1 LNVDEKICIALRVA
15 GGATAVD
22 AAWGFGVSRTTVKGV
37 FLKFIIALTRS
48 SMGRIAYPTS
58 QAELQTVAD
67 GFQAQTYG
75 DKAQYYHGCGGA
87 GDGLAVRIKAVSLRE
102 CPNPLAY
109 INRKGFYS
117 LNLQSIN
124 DSKMRFLYVN
134 LETQGATPDSTAF
147 FATEFSEQ
155 FLDRNRNPPLDRHGR
170 PFWLALDD
178 AYGQHNSRIVVPWPG
193 RNLITTAPYK
203 DSFNY
208 HFSGGYRNT
217 AERTYGILIARF
229 GILWRPLDYDLRV
242 IPFVVYGL
250 CRLHNFLI
258 DTGEDDECPRVAT
271 GLGYY
276 GSRKNDR
283 NRVHEGQEAGGF
295 GHASGND
302 SLVYHQRMVSD
313 DLMEHQ
319 RTTYGWST
327 SNHEPEMSIRESITS
342 NLQMLSIR
350 RPDDRLGRAAA

>member
-1 LNVDEKICIALRVA
+1 LSVDEKICIALRVA

-22 AAWGFGVSRTTVKGV
+22 AAWGFGVAMTTVKRI
-37 FLKFIIALTRS
+37 FLRFIIALTRS
-48 SMGRIAYPTS
+48 RIGAIEYPTS
-58 QAELQTVAD
+58 QAKLQTVAD
-67 GFQAQTYG
+67 EFQAQTYG

-87 GDGLAVRIKAVSLRE
+87 GDGLAIRIKPVSLRE

-124 DSKMRFLYVN
+124 DSRMRFLYVN
-134 LETQGATPDSTAF
+134 LETQGSTHDSTAF
-147 FATEFSEQ
+147 FATEFSKQ
-155 FLDRNRNPPLDRHGR
+155 FLDANTNPPLDRHGR
-170 PFWLALDD
+170 AFWLALDD

-193 RNLITTAPYK
+193 RNLIMTAPYK

-242 IPFVVYGL
+242 IPYVIYGL

-258 DTGEDDECPRVAT
+258 ETGKDEECPAVDT

-283 NRVHEGQEAGGF
+283 FRVHKGKEPGGF
-295 GHASGND
+295 GRSSGYD
-302 SLVYHQRMVSD
+302 AFTYHQRMVAD
-313 DLMEHQ
+313 DLMDHQ
-319 RTTYGWST
+319 RLTWIHG
-327 SNHEPEMSIRESITS
+327 PAQSIRESITS
-342 NLQMLSIR
+342 NLEMLSIR
-350 RPDDRLGRAAA
+350 RPEDRLGLTAA